1 MSKKKPIL
9 FAVAGVVVLGAAF
22 VGYRWATEWRYIEST
37 DNAYVASDMAPI
49 SPKVQGYVKT
59 LAAGDNQVVRSGDV
73 LLTIDD
79 RDYAARVAEAQAAV
93 DVARAALD
101 GFDSRIVLQQSVI
114 AQAQA
119 SVSSVDAEQNRAK
132 LDLER
137 MQRLAKEDFASR
149 QKFES
154 TDADARKA
162 EAGVSRARAALAA
175 ERNQVAVL
183 NASKREAE
191 AKLRQAEAAL
201 ASANNDLEGTV
212 IRAPFDGTVGNR
224 TVQVGQ
230 YLRPGTQAMVLVPL
244 PLVYVVANFKETQ
257 LAQMAI
263 GQSVELHVDSFPDHV
278 LKGKVDSFAPASGA
292 RFSLLPPENATG
304 NFTKIVQRV
313 PVRIALEAG
322 DVTLL
327 RLRPG
332 LSVSAA
338 VDTRTGGA
346 ALAAAAH

>member
-175 ERNQVAVL
+175 ERNQVAVR